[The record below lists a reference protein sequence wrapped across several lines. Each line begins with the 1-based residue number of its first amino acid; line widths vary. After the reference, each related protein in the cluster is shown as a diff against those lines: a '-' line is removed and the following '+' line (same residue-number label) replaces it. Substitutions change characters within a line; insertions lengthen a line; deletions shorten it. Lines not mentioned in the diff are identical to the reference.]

1 LRCPAI
7 CLPRPGVMGSPRPKP
22 MMRLALAAGFALLP
36 ALSVGAAAA
45 QPAGETTDRPVI
57 VDPAEADRPVRVRRM
72 GQDGRGQNDR
82 GQNDRGQN
90 DGGQNGN
97 PANGQEAE
105 PTVSFGIFSEPIQL
119 STLIDFVG
127 ETLGLNIVVKGS
139 PSGEI
144 VFNAPVEV
152 PQSQLLDLLD
162 AMLEQFAFTITSE
175 DATGFY
181 IVQPV
186 TDVRPSVGGTRSSV
200 RIIPTPNIKPSQL
213 VQPLTAVLGSGGTNA
228 NAIQAVD
235 QLGVIIVSAPARD
248 IARVEGL
255 VAELMRIDAMQNYI
269 RIELD
274 HIAAPTA
281 RDRAIALVGGGTAD
295 GGGGIAAQLQQ
306 TRGREQNAQ
315 AIGGFSSGGSF
326 SNLSD
331 RITVDP
337 QGNAL
342 IFRGTEIEIDRVLS
356 VLAQIDVPNTLEP
369 RNYFAGSSAAQ
380 IAEMAKIRGLGEV
393 IQVSDT
399 QSGQLGDFNQFQRQ
413 LQNQA
418 FGAQD
423 APAQGGPIMVVDSQ
437 RGNIIYYGT
446 PQQQEQMAELMKEL
460 RTDDERVVIREYVL
474 NHSDAEVVAE
484 LITSLITGQAR
495 TGDAPLLPTG
505 GQFGRGGLGTQSQVF
520 RQAFGIGGGDDVSAA
535 FDPELVVVIPDIENN
550 QVVVKAPLKQQE
562 EIAKLI
568 ERLDR
573 RRAQVYIQA
582 LIVSVSDDENF
593 TLAFESQYLRGDF
606 GVGTN
611 FGLSGLGATSQF
623 TDPKNVAP
631 GLAGITAA
639 VIRSDYVPLIINASQ
654 TNTETRILSMPQ
666 LLVNDNEEAEIV
678 SLSEEPF
685 TEITTTNGNDPLQG
699 FGGFAEAG
707 TTLRVTPS
715 ISSGGFL
722 RLQYFVELSNFT
734 DTAGSNGNPPPRD
747 RNTVSGGVTIPSDAT
762 IVIGGITVD
771 NIRNTVAKVPF
782 LGDIPLVGEL
792 FKRTN
797 KINTKARLYIFL
809 TPRIMTDP
817 NFNDIKL
824 LTKGPQSEME
834 LDPDAPLLMPASI
847 GTSLPAGTAPELN
860 PATTE

>member
-1 LRCPAI
+1 MRTTEMTTLRCPRTDHRRSGVRLA
-7 CLPRPGVMGSPRPKP
+7 VMGLP
-22 MMRLALAAGFALLP
+22 LAAGGRWLAMVAGAALLP
-36 ALSVGAAAA
+36 AFAAGGANG
-45 QPAGETTDRPVI
+45 QPAGEAPERPVI
-57 VDPAEADRPVRVRRM
+57 VDPAETGRPLRVRRM
-72 GQDGRGQNDR
+72 GQEAGS
-82 GQNDRGQN
+82 
-90 DGGQNGN
+90 NGALN
-97 PANGQEAE
+97 QPVGAADE

-119 STLIDFVG
+119 TTLIDFVG

-144 VFNAPVEV
+144 VFNAPVQV
-152 PQSQLLDLLD
+152 PQSRLLDLLD

-186 TDVRPSVGGTRSSV
+186 TDVRPSVGGARSSV

-248 IARVEGL
+248 IARVESL
-255 VAELMRIDAMQNYI
+255 VEELMRIDAMQNYI
-269 RIELD
+269 RIELE

-281 RDRAIALVGGGTAD
+281 RDRAIALVGGGAAD
-295 GGGGIAAQLQQ
+295 SGGGIAAQLQQ
-306 TRGREQNAQ
+306 ARGREQNPQ
-315 AIGGFSSGGSF
+315 ALGAGVGVGSF
-326 SNLSD
+326 SNLRD

-342 IFRGTEIEIDRVLS
+342 IFRGTDIEIDRVLS

-369 RNYFAGSSAAQ
+369 KSYFAGSSAAQ
-380 IAEMAKIRGLGEV
+380 IADMAKIRGLGEV

-399 QSGQLGDFNQFQRQ
+399 QSGGQFGDFNQFQRQ

-423 APAQGGPIMVVDSQ
+423 APAQGGPIMVVDSK

-446 PQQQEQMAELMKEL
+446 PQQQEQLAELMKEL
-460 RTDDERVVIREYVL
+460 RAEDERVVIREYVL

-484 LITSLITGQAR
+484 LITSLITGQTQ

-505 GQFGRGGLGTQSQVF
+505 GGQFGRGGFGSQNQVF
-520 RQAFGIGGGDDVSAA
+520 RQAFGIGGGDEVSAS
-535 FDPELVVVIPDIENN
+535 FDPEVVVVIPDAENN
-550 QVVVKAPLKQQE
+550 QVVVKAPIRQQE
-562 EIAKLI
+562 ELAKLI
-568 ERLDR
+568 DRLDR
-573 RRAQVYIQA
+573 RRAQVYLQA
-582 LIVSVSDDENF
+582 IIVSVSDDENF
-593 TLAFESQYLRGDF
+593 TLAFESQYLRGEF

-611 FGLSGLGATSQF
+611 FGLSGLGTDGQF
-623 TDPKNVAP
+623 TDPKVVAP
-631 GLAGITAA
+631 GLAGVTAA
-639 VIRSDYVPLIINASQ
+639 IIRSDYVPLIINASQ

-685 TEITTTNGNDPLQG
+685 SEITNTNGNDPLQG

-722 RLQYFVELSNFT
+722 RLDYFVELSNFT
-734 DTAGSNGNPPPRD
+734 DTSGSNGNPPPRD

-771 NIRNTVAKVPF
+771 NIRNTVVKVPF

-797 KINTKARLYIFL
+797 KINTKGRLYVFL

-824 LTKGPQSEME
+824 MTRGPQAEMKI
-834 LDPDAPLLMPASI
+834 DPDAPPLEAERIRSSVPSGPPPLL
-847 GTSLPAGTAPELN
+847 PE
-860 PATTE
+860 ATE